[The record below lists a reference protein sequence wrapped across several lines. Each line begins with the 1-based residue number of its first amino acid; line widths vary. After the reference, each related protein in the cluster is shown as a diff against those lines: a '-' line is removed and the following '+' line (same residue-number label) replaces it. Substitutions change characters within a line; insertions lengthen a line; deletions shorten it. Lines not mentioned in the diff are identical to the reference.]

1 MQVEA
6 SISEGMISEIGARVL
21 VAMERFQGAILYEI
35 KRSALVALQSL
46 QGKKPEDMT
55 KDERT
60 LYDKAIGQLLGVLDV
75 EGKVK
80 I

>member
-1 MQVEA
+1 
-6 SISEGMISEIGARVL
+6 
-21 VAMERFQGAILYEI
+21 MERFQGAILYEI